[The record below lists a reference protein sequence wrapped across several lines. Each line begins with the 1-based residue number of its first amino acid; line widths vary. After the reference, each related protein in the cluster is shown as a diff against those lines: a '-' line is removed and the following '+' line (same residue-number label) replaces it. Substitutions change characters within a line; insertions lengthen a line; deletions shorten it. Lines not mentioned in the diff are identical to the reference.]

1 MDRQLL
7 YLIGAALVLGI
18 LYLGLRYLLPL
29 VLPFAFGAFLA
40 LMLEPVVNL
49 LQVRARIPRPLA
61 TGITIISAVAVTV
74 LVVVL
79 LSASVAVDVK
89 EITYRLPVYSNS
101 MIKMLQ
107 EWAAQTEAF
116 YGHLPGPLLQAVE
129 EGVLRLYGLAGNMLG
144 KLLGSLG
151 ALPNLILN
159 LVLSFIAA
167 YFVSKD
173 RDRLGDFV
181 RRTLPPKGAQHFQTL
196 MQDVLASLVGLVWA
210 QLILVTI
217 TTLVAM
223 AGLWLLGIP
232 HPIFIG
238 LISGLLDIIPV
249 LGPGLVFIPWA
260 GLALVGG
267 DPAVAIGLLS
277 IYLAMIII
285 RQLLQIKIIGSHT
298 GLHPLAVL
306 VSLYVGVKLFGST
319 GIIVGPFILI
329 LFRSL
334 LRLEFFSNLI
344 KCR

>member
-196 MQDVLASLVGLVWA
+196 IRCKGQSGR
-210 QLILVTI
+210 
-217 TTLVAM
+217 
-223 AGLWLLGIP
+223 AGL
-232 HPIFIG
+232 
-238 LISGLLDIIPV
+238 
-249 LGPGLVFIPWA
+249 
-260 GLALVGG
+260 
-267 DPAVAIGLLS
+267 
-277 IYLAMIII
+277 
-285 RQLLQIKIIGSHT
+285 GSTDTGYNNHT
-298 GLHPLAVL
+298 GSYGRVVVAGDSPSNIYWAYQRFAGYY
-306 VSLYVGVKLFGST
+306 SCFGSR
-319 GIIVGPFILI
+319 L
-329 LFRSL
+329 SL
-334 LRLEFFSNLI
+334 HSLGRVSFG
-344 KCR
+344 RG